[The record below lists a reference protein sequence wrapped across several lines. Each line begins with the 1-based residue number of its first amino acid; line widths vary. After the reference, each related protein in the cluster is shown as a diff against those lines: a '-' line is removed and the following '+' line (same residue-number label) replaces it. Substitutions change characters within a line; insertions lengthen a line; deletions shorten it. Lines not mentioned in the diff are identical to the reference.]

1 MAKSNP
7 SLLFFEVRTIL
18 CLMSG
23 IALLL
28 AATHLYAWLLR
39 RRDRW
44 LGFWGIGNLMAS
56 IGLALASLR
65 GYAPYVLTVS
75 LSQTAVLMG
84 LFLNWIG
91 LRSFNEKR
99 PLKPWVWLVFPLIFV
114 LLELQSPIS
123 STMAHRITLVA
134 SLLSLTAVM
143 MIREL
148 MSILKKSNLKVTR
161 FLMVLFS
168 LFVVGN
174 VIRIAA
180 MWLHPAN
187 HLTRLPSPVVGL
199 TLAGTLGLLAAWNM
213 GFLMLASERLQ
224 NALMVAA
231 NTDGLTGVLNR
242 NAFEA
247 AVRRQL
253 LLNKSRL
260 TSAPAA
266 GPVVG
271 RGEGDGQSDALL
283 IIDIDEF
290 KQVNEQYGHEAG
302 DALLRLFAATA
313 QSSLRSSD
321 SLGRRG
327 GDEFTIFLKGVDEA
341 GATRIAERLR
351 RGFAHGSESDPQIG
365 RAATLSIGVM
375 MIKPGDESL
384 DALLMRADAAMYQA
398 KGQGKDRIMVA

>member
-1 MAKSNP
+1 MTKTNP
-7 SLLFFEVRTIL
+7 SLLFFEVRTII
-18 CLMSG
+18 CMMSG

-44 LGFWGIGNLMAS
+44 LGFWGIGNLMAA
-56 IGLALASLR
+56 IGLALVSLR
-65 GYAPYVLTVS
+65 GYAPYLFTVAF
-75 LSQTAVLMG
+75 SQTAVVMG

-99 PLKPWVWLVFPLIFV
+99 SLKPWVWLAFPLIFI
-114 LLELQSPIS
+114 LLELKSPIS

-134 SLLSLTAVM
+134 SLLSLTALL

-148 MSILKKSNLKVTR
+148 ISILKKSNLKVTR
-161 FLMVLFS
+161 FLMVLFA

-174 VIRIAA
+174 VTRIVA
-180 MWLHPAN
+180 MWIHPAN
-187 HLTRLPSPVVGL
+187 HLTRLPSPVVGF
-199 TLAGTLGLLAAWNM
+199 TLAGTLALITAWNM

-253 LLNKSRL
+253 LQNKNRRTPS
-260 TSAPAA
+260 TATDKVEA
-266 GPVVG
+266 
-271 RGEGDGQSDALL
+271 EGLRDALL
-283 IIDIDEF
+283 TIDIDEF
-290 KQVNEQYGHEAG
+290 KQVNDKYGHEAG

-313 QSSLRSSD
+313 QNSLRSSD

-351 RGFAHGSESDPQIG
+351 RSFAHGSESDPQIG

-375 MIKPGDESL
+375 MIRPGDDSL
-384 DALLMRADAAMYQA
+384 DGLLARADAAMYRA